1 MTTDDF
7 RRDLTAICKAADSGY
22 LLQVVREGSGEPLAE
37 KDLSHWPDWPTFPA
51 DAAHAAGCELVML
64 GYMIWPDT
72 ATSDS
77 LIGWRPLQGQQAWSA
92 KVGTFDQLQ
101 AAGI

>member
-1 MTTDDF
+1 MTTDDP
-7 RRDLTAICKAADSGY
+7 RPDLTAICKAADSGY
-22 LLQVVREGSGEPLAE
+22 LLQVVHEDGGEPLAE
-37 KDLSHWPDWPTFPA
+37 KDLSHWPDWPAFPA

-64 GYMIWPDT
+64 GYMIWPDS
-72 ATSDS
+72 ATSDT
-77 LIGWRPLQGQQAWSA
+77 LLGWRPLRGQQAWSA